1 LLTKPAFRKE
11 TRSINYP
18 HEKDKGDTT
27 IDAEVLKTNS
37 GIL

>member
-1 LLTKPAFRKE
+1 LLTKPAFREE

-27 IDAEVLKTNS
+27 TDAWALKE
-37 GIL
+37 